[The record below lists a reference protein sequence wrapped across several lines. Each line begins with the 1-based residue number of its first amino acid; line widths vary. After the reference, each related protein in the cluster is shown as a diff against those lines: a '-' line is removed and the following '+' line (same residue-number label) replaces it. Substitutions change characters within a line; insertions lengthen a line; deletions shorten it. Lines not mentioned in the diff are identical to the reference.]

1 MRTNQLCSC
10 ILAQSVCVIHPTE
23 IFTDSLRLMSR
34 ALEAAEHTV
43 RLGGTETEAFDG
55 AAPHGCSR
63 GRGNR
68 EADAH
73 RGGARL
79 VECRGRVMTNTGE
92 IRSEFSVRIPFEEF
106 VKQPAWQS
114 LPLLIPGYAAA
125 CTEQHPIAG
134 TAIET
139 ACVPSEPPP
148 QRRNTIRPE

>member
-114 LPLLIPGYAAA
+114 LPAHPRLRCCMHGAA
-125 CTEQHPIAG
+125 PN
-134 TAIET
+134 
-139 ACVPSEPPP
+139 
-148 QRRNTIRPE
+148 RRNSNRNSLRSLRASTSTEEHYPA